1 MQINPSATS
10 MDQLEAQQITT
21 ICPVCKYDSVVI
33 TDPESGEIICNKCG
47 IVISEGVEEIDQQ
60 QRIFSAGEIT
70 REART
75 GAPSS
80 LARHDR
86 GLYTVIGHSNRD
98 ASGIRID
105 SVMHSRMQRIR
116 KWDYRTQVVTG
127 QDKSLQ
133 RAFVELGLLK
143 DRLQLSDAAVE
154 KTAYLYRKARQKRLV
169 HGRTISGML
178 SAGVYIACRELG
190 MPRTLKE
197 IATATNNKV
206 KEISQDYRLLYFKLD
221 LKVPNIDPLKYIS
234 KIASKVGLSEI
245 AKHHA
250 ANMLNIII
258 KEEKSAG
265 KNPMVLA
272 ATVLYLAGAENHEN
286 VTQGFIAKAAGITEV
301 TLRKVMK
308 DLNRKCK

>member
-1 MQINPSATS
+1 MQNNPTTGMA
-10 MDQLEAQQITT
+10 QLEPSQITA
-21 ICPVCKYDSVVI
+21 ICPVCKYDSIAI
-33 TDPESGEIICNKCG
+33 TDAESGEIICNKCG
-47 IVISEGVEEIDQQ
+47 IVISERVEELDQQ
-60 QRIFSAGEIT
+60 QRIFPAGEIN
-70 REART
+70 RETST

-86 GLYTVIGHSNRD
+86 GLYTVIGDSNRD

-105 SVMHSRMQRIR
+105 SVTQSRMQRIR

-133 RAFVELGLLK
+133 RAFVELGHLK

-178 SAGVYIACRELG
+178 LAGVYIACRELG

-221 LKVPNIDPLKYIS
+221 LRVPNIDPLKYVS

-245 AKHHA
+245 AKRHA
-250 ANMLNIII
+250 ANMLNNII

-272 ATVLYLAGAENHEN
+272 ATVLYLAGVENHEK
-286 VTQGFIAKAAGITEV
+286 VTQGFIARAAGIREV

-308 DLNRKCK
+308 DLNRKYK